1 MGHPP
6 ITEYSISLSILNG
19 DDFQDEVSAR
29 LRGVIIDFQPVPSNP
44 QGDAG
49 IDGFSHHG
57 ERAYCCYGP
66 EQDAFKKNKDRE
78 KAIVDKFR
86 EDLLRI
92 FELEP
97 DKGALKD
104 RLNTEMKTILP
115 DGKKIKHTELI
126 VNWFESHRV
135 LNPILS
141 AAAKYAEASAC
152 RYVEKT
158 VTIKMVGPRELA
170 NQYAVDEVTIARARQ
185 RVLVQKVEKKA
196 EQVALGSTE
205 KFDKKMADLKE
216 ILPGK
221 DEAIDSLRIEL
232 QNAWRKSLAFEQELG
247 DTLPS
252 LHRELEANRARILT
266 KVSMVMVGSDKPWTE
281 LEHATEIAS
290 ELLRKDFDKL
300 FGMLIE
306 DVSSGEIAR
315 LIGEC
320 PVGWEKPVKNG

>member
-1 MGHPP
+1 MSHPL
-6 ITEYSISLSILNG
+6 ITEYSQSLSVLNG

-29 LRGVIIDFQPVPSNP
+29 LQGVIIDFQTVPSSP

-66 EQDAFKKNKDRE
+66 EQDAFRKNRDRE
-78 KAIVDKFR
+78 KAIVEKFK
-86 EDLLRI
+86 EDLLRV
-92 FELEP
+92 FELELE
-97 DKGALKD
+97 KGKFKV
-104 RLNTEMKTILP
+104 RLNPEMQTILP
-115 DGKKIKHTELI
+115 DGMKIRHIELI
-126 VNWFESHRV
+126 VNWFDSHRI

-158 VTIKMVGPRELA
+158 ATIKIVGPRELA

-185 RVLVQKVEKKA
+185 RILIQKVEKKA

-205 KFDKKMADLKE
+205 KFERKMADLKE

-221 DEAIDSLRIEL
+221 DDAIDSLRTEL
-232 QNAWRKSLAFEQELG
+232 QAAWRKSLAFEQELG

-252 LHRELEANRARILT
+252 MHRELEANRTRILT
-266 KVSMVMVGSDKPWTE
+266 KVSMVIVGSDKPWTE

-290 ELLRKDFDKL
+290 EILRKDFDKL

-320 PVGWEKPVKNG
+320 PVGWEKPLRHE